1 MVDLVTQHQ
10 KIQTEL
16 EEAILSVVRSA
27 AYIKGP
33 EVKNFETELEQYLGA
48 KHVIAC
54 ANGTDALQV
63 ALMALNLPEDA
74 EVIVPSF
81 NYVATA
87 EVIALLKLKPV
98 FVDVDPVSYNISPA
112 AIEAAITPKTKVVM
126 PVHLF
131 GQCADM
137 EPILDI
143 AKRHN
148 LYVIEDTAQAIGA
161 QYTFSDGTV
170 RSAGTMGHVGTTSF
184 FPSKNLGCM
193 GDGGAIF
200 SMDDDL
206 AHAIRTIANHGQ
218 SKLYMFERI
227 GVNSRLDSIQA
238 AVLRVKLRYLNQYN
252 QDRQQAADVYDA
264 LLAQHAEFLAPARVA
279 NSTHVYHQYVLRI
292 TKGSRDKVKALMDS
306 WGIPT
311 MIYYPLP
318 LNIQEAFA
326 YLNQGAGLFPISEEL
341 CAQVIALPMH
351 TELSRE
357 QQENIVNHLVKA
369 VKESA

>member
-112 AIEAAITPKTKVVM
+112 AIEAAM
-126 PVHLF
+126 PV
-131 GQCADM
+131 QMVA
-137 EPILDI
+137 
-143 AKRHN
+143 
-148 LYVIEDTAQAIGA
+148 T
-161 QYTFSDGTV
+161 
-170 RSAGTMGHVGTTSF
+170 SAAT
-184 FPSKNLGCM
+184 NCM
-193 GDGGAIF
+193 V
-200 SMDDDL
+200 S
-206 AHAIRTIANHGQ
+206 
-218 SKLYMFERI
+218 
-227 GVNSRLDSIQA
+227 
-238 AVLRVKLRYLNQYN
+238 
-252 QDRQQAADVYDA
+252 
-264 LLAQHAEFLAPARVA
+264 
-279 NSTHVYHQYVLRI
+279 
-292 TKGSRDKVKALMDS
+292 
-306 WGIPT
+306 
-311 MIYYPLP
+311 
-318 LNIQEAFA
+318 
-326 YLNQGAGLFPISEEL
+326 
-341 CAQVIALPMH
+341 
-351 TELSRE
+351 
-357 QQENIVNHLVKA
+357 
-369 VKESA
+369 